1 MFVEVDGFHIAFSDI
16 GHGEPVVLLP
26 GKFMTR
32 QRWFEVG
39 IAESLAEEFR
49 VLAIDPLGFGESSK
63 PHSPDDYSSAVVA
76 GGIAAVLDDREVD
89 AAHLWGK
96 LTYDVDILLKKELG
110 DKQMEFAEIGPAGEK
125 LANFAAVMNMSNRA
139 WGRTGGGAVVGGRM

>member
-39 IAESLAEEFR
+39 IAESLAERLVGR
-49 VLAIDPLGFGESSK
+49 VAQGPVADPSTGEVLIEDGELKNAKK
-63 PHSPDDYSSAVVA
+63 PK
-76 GGIAAVLDDREVD
+76 R
-89 AAHLWGK
+89 K
-96 LTYDVDILLKKELG
+96 LI
-110 DKQMEFAEIGPAGEK
+110 P
-125 LANFAAVMNMSNRA
+125 RP
-139 WGRTGGGAVVGGRM
+139 